1 MQLNKD
7 QKNALFVLRNWWN
20 SPEQC
25 IIVDGPAG
33 TGKTHLIDRVLK
45 ELPRIS
51 PIILS
56 PTNEA
61 LTQIREKV
69 TGEYIYRTVHSALGV
84 APTVHEKD
92 IKFEQKSLPS
102 FWDDINLA
110 IVDEG
115 SMLHEDLLMILLRI
129 GVKIIFLGHKS
140 QLPPVKQNRGIFD
153 PCISPVFE
161 QGFPTVSLTIPMR
174 NTGELWEFNNLLE
187 QNIYTKSRDVP
198 TTFDIRRVD
207 LLRMLESTEGK
218 QDLLSGQLK
227 IAMWSNPGV
236 DQMNKKVRNILFG
249 EVQANTFEFL
259 PKDKIILTAP
269 VTLIHRLETASERVL
284 KGLALKNKDLEVLF
298 SNTKAE
304 VLNCEEVTIYLNK
317 VLEVR
322 CYKITVKTV
331 QGTASLYSLM
341 FPEQREVINTYYQHT
356 AWAFKEKKK
365 RELAYKQKHFILSCF
380 AQVKHYYAAT
390 SHRLQGTSIPK
401 VIVINSDIA
410 KNPNFVEQAKCRYVA
425 CSRAIDYLGLYRGL
439 I

>member
-7 QKNALFVLRNWWN
+7 QKNALFVIKNWWN

-25 IIVDGPAG
+25 IIIDGAAG

-69 TGEYIYRTVHSALGV
+69 TGKYIYRTVHSALGV

-110 IVDEG
+110 VVDEV
-115 SMLHEDLLMILLRI
+115 SMLHSELLNMLLSI
-129 GVKIIFLGHKS
+129 GVKIILLGHRS

-153 PCISPVFE
+153 PCISPAFE
-161 QGFPTVSLTIPMR
+161 KGFPTVSLTIPMR
-174 NTGELWEFNNLLE
+174 NTGVLWEFNNILE
-187 QNIYTKSRDVP
+187 SNIYTKSRDIP
-198 TTFDIRRVD
+198 TTFDLRRVE
-207 LLRMLESTEGK
+207 LLRMLESEEGK
-218 QDLLSGQLK
+218 QDLLSGKLK

-236 DQMNKKVRNILFG
+236 DEMNKKVRNILFG
-249 EVQANTFEFL
+249 EVKANTFEYL
-259 PKDKIILTAP
+259 PKDKIILTSP
-269 VTLIHRLETASERVL
+269 TTLVPRLETTSEKSL
-284 KGLALKNKDLEVLF
+284 KAICSKNKDLEVLF

-304 VLNCEEVTIYLNK
+304 VLNCEETTVKLNAI
-317 VLEVR
+317 LEIR
-322 CYKITVKTV
+322 CYKLTV
-331 QGTASLYSLM
+331 QTGQGLAQIYSLM
-341 FPEQREVINTYYQHT
+341 FPEQREVINTYYQH
-356 AWAFKEKKK
+356 ASWVFKEKKK